1 MHVAAPRA
9 KVWAAPRA
17 NMWAAP
23 GPVARFGG
31 RLRRLAVASALGF
44 GLLGLAGCNDTV
56 SPQGAEAAESVPVPV
71 PAQRASVIQ
80 VELPT
85 QANQADAG
93 IDAVPPEPEQLVE
106 PVQAAALA
114 QPELPAA
121 KQAVPPL
128 NRRELSGFENAL
140 RGLQNGS
147 LNRPVTILHLGDSH
161 IASDSLTR
169 EIRKLL
175 QRRFGDAGRGLMQP
189 FGAVPYQQAAG
200 ISFQVKGNWTFAN
213 SLKVHS
219 GPFGITGARAT
230 SGSVDA
236 QMSLSS
242 QGNPFDFADVTVLT
256 GPSEGSVRIAVGDHE
271 TVVSAKAAK
280 AGSRIFRVAQSG
292 ERLSIRPVGDAPVT
306 VLGWATGKA
315 KPGVR
320 YVSLG
325 IPGAKLSVTS
335 SWNSDQITRDV
346 SAIAPDLII
355 LGYGTNEAF
364 DGNLQGPAYLHTVL
378 GLIERLKAAAP
389 NASLLI
395 ITPPDVAHQARG
407 AKAGAN
413 ACGERLDGTMNDSDK
428 IRAERRRRTNGW
440 EAPPSLWTVRR
451 TLEEAARKSGAYV
464 WDWSTAMGGPCGVDQ
479 WADMSPPLAGPDHV
493 HQTPRGYDRS
503 SRALFDDLM
512 ADYKHFNA
520 TAHATL
526 E

>member
-1 MHVAAPRA
+1 MHDAAPRA
-9 KVWAAPRA
+9 QVQAAPTASTRY
-17 NMWAAP
+17 
-23 GPVARFGG
+23 GG
-31 RLRRLAVASALGF
+31 RWRGLAVAAALGF
-44 GLLGLAGCNDTV
+44 GLLGLSGGNDPV
-56 SPQGAEAAESVPVPV
+56 SPQDAEAAEAVPVPV
-71 PAQRASVIQ
+71 PAQRASVAQ
-80 VELPT
+80 VEIPAE
-85 QANQADAG
+85 ANDT
-93 IDAVPPEPEQLVE
+93 AVEPEAEPPEPQPLVQ

-114 QPELPAA
+114 QPPLLAP
-121 KQAVPPL
+121 KQAFPPL
-128 NRRELSGFENAL
+128 TRHELLGFENAL

-175 QRRFGDAGRGLMQP
+175 QRQFGDAGRGLMQP

-230 SGSVDA
+230 SGSADA
-236 QMSLSS
+236 QMSLLS
-242 QGNPFDFADVTVLT
+242 QGNGFDWAEVTLLT

-271 TVVSAKAAK
+271 TAASGKAAK
-280 AGSRIFRVAQSG
+280 AGSRIIRVTQSG
-292 ERLSIRPVGDAPVT
+292 ERLSIRPMGDAPVT
-306 VLGWATGKA
+306 VLGWATGKS

-320 YVSLG
+320 YTSLG

-335 SWNSDQITRDV
+335 SWNADQITRDV

-364 DGNLQGPAYLHTVL
+364 DGNLQAPDYLQTVL

-413 ACGERLDGTMNDSDK
+413 ACGERLDGTPYGSDK
-428 IRAERRRRTNGW
+428 IQAERRRRTNGW

-451 TLEEAARKSGAYV
+451 TLEEAAHRSGAFV
-464 WDWSTAMGGPCGVDQ
+464 WDWSLAMGGPCGVDQ

-503 SRALFDDLM
+503 SRALFEVLM
-512 ADYKHFNA
+512 ADYKRFSA